1 MNLSALP
8 ELLLAWVKNQGAA
21 LLEPDK
27 NDGQGAQFRVGG
39 HYDGKVLDTL
49 AGGRH
54 LVQVAGQKLEMAL
67 PRQTQPGDSIRLT
80 YLGGGPRPTFLLNQ
94 PVAAGAGAASQ
105 PVSLSTTAHQVNAL
119 MRLAG
124 PAPARVAEVPMA
136 SARPAAASTSYATST
151 TPSAGPMPTAARPST
166 VPNVAA
172 LASAVR
178 QASNLAAAA
187 SGKPLAPA
195 AAPLAGPGATQAAA
209 LAAARPIV
217 ANVVML
223 QGYSAT
229 VQSIPAGVVS
239 PNTALVGQ
247 AVDGLRASIPAST
260 TLNPN
265 VLAELPPLS
274 RNLLPTRLFQTL
286 SESGVFYE
294 AHLARWAKGG
304 LPFEAILREP
314 QARLGRETTVQ
325 AGIAELGGMSD
336 EAARLAGRQLHVLE
350 GAPFVWQG
358 FAWPGQWLEWLVEER
373 KPGEGEG
380 QGDEQPAQWVTELSL
395 TLPRLGAVHVHLGLN
410 GERIHLRL
418 SAPEENT
425 REEMRAALPM
435 LVKGLEAAG
444 LRPAG
449 LSVEASGEAA

>member
-1 MNLSALP
+1 MNLTALP
-8 ELLLAWVKNQGAA
+8 ELLLAWVRNQGAA
-21 LLEPDK
+21 LLQPDR

-54 LVQVAGQKLEMAL
+54 LVQVAGQKLDMAL

-80 YLGGGPRPTFLLNQ
+80 YLGGGARPTFLLNQ
-94 PVAAGAGAASQ
+94 PAAAAAGAPAQ
-105 PVSLSTTAHQVNAL
+105 PVSLSSAAHQVSAL

-124 PAPARVAEVPMA
+124 PAPARAAEAPTPPT
-136 SARPAAASTSYATST
+136 RPTAASTTSAPST
-151 TPSAGPMPTAARPST
+151 APSTPARATAA
-166 VPNVAA
+166 PNVAA

-187 SGKPLAPA
+187 SGKPAAPA
-195 AAPLAGPGATQAAA
+195 AALPAGAGATQAAA
-209 LAAARPIV
+209 LAASRPIV

-229 VQSIPAGVVS
+229 VQFTPAGVVS

-314 QARLGRETTVQ
+314 QARLGRETMAQ
-325 AGIAELGGMSD
+325 AGIAELGGMPD

-358 FAWPGQWLEWLVEER
+358 FAWPGQWLEWLVEEQR
-373 KPGEGEG
+373 PGEGDG

-395 TLPRLGAVHVHLGLN
+395 NLPRLGDVHVHLGLN
-410 GERIHLRL
+410 GERIQLRL
-418 SAPEENT
+418 SAAEENT

-444 LRPAG
+444 LQPAG
-449 LSVEASGEAA
+449 LSVESPGEAA